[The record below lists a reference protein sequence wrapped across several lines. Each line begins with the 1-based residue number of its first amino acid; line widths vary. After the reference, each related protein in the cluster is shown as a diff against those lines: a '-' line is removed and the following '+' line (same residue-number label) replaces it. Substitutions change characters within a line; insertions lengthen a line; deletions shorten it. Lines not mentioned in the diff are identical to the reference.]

1 MPTMHRR
8 QQYRRFH
15 GTRPMQMLGGL
26 ILTAGGVGLFVLLGV
41 AYVDWFTAHDTLA
54 TLARGAWR

>member
-8 QQYRRFH
+8 QQYRRYH

-26 ILTAGGVGLFVLLGV
+26 ILTVGGVGLFVLLGV
-41 AYVDWFTAHDTLA
+41 AYVDWFTAHDTIVA
-54 TLARGAWR
+54 IVRGVTR